1 MAKFLT
7 HKGFSL
13 LESLLVLLVLILAG
27 LGVYKMFSPS
37 STQAAIK
44 MEQNNVNEMVEGIFN
59 AYTTASDFS
68 TISTATTAGILGLDL
83 DSNNTLNTRVKTR
96 MTVEPSTTLSANDS
110 FDLNYES
117 VSTPTCIGLTKALSS
132 ASNGVFIGN
141 NTSIQTV
148 DGKIANENQI
158 IQQCG
163 ANATTKLTFRFMG
176 QKRSFTAT
184 TMNSCICAP
193 TSETQNI
200 ACPSGSSGTI
210 TQRRTGLCTG
220 GTPACPSLSWSSWST
235 TLNTCAVNGT
245 TLPTP
250 PTVVIPPQTCIP
262 SVETQTVACPVGQ
275 VGGILQQRSRSCP
288 ANTWS
293 GWMQVSSSCQTDTAR
308 NACTPRTVQSTDACP
323 AGQGGQES
331 FEQTSICDA
340 NGNETWGPI
349 KLIGSTCTASCVSTG
364 TCCVVSRQNRS
375 ITGDCGIGR
384 YGRLEIDQTRTS
396 TCLTATS
403 TPVWPSTWIDL
414 RSSGCNAC
422 PADTTATDTQ
432 DVTMTRA
439 CPAGQNGVISW
450 ISHQVRTR
458 VYTYSCNS
466 QPSITSLPAPNIT
479 TSGWTEVSRSSE
491 VNSCMSA
498 SCSGPSSETQWVGQ
512 SSGCPAGQTG
522 TMSWEKE
529 QVRTRT
535 CNQVPANTGSYT
547 VTSDTGSGNSQP
559 YGCRNET
566 HEDQK
571 AAAAQAICIS
581 NGAGYSS
588 TIDYCSDS
596 ASHTYFGAMNFTC
609 TSGTQGSWSGWGS
622 WLDTGVTRNHSNSCV
637 AAVVCSLLLSHD
649 YGTRDVSDAYY
660 SISYTA
666 NGIGGGCDA
675 SMRNDGKN
683 GFDNCKGGAN
693 GVLSI
698 SQWEQQ
704 ARDGETYSTSGS
716 QSGWEGSFGEFW
728 GWDDFTYVRASGSA
742 CSPCSAPA
750 ATNTAITR
758 AVANENQTVACPAGQ
773 TGSVTQTR
781 TRTENGTRRTT
792 WTCPGPTSSTS
803 DTWLGTYNYGGWTNV
818 SSSCVVATPS
828 ASFSGGWVTTYGN
841 GSTMINSTINQTG
854 VWVALGSVTNYTAS
868 NQGPLRASWGAL
880 NVTINGSTVAT
891 SGSCGTS
898 PLQPSMSC
906 QDEKTYSVGGHTIR
920 VRVSATGSCSGGSCS
935 GSAQV
940 ISQATL
946 YGKID

>member
-1 MAKFLT
+1 M
-7 HKGFSL
+7 
-13 LESLLVLLVLILAG
+13 
-27 LGVYKMFSPS
+27 
-37 STQAAIK
+37 
-44 MEQNNVNEMVEGIFN
+44 
-59 AYTTASDFS
+59 
-68 TISTATTAGILGLDL
+68 GLDL

-235 TLNTCAVNGT
+235 TLNTCGVNGT

-384 YGRLEIDQTRTS
+384 YGHLEIDQTRTS

-529 QVRTRT
+529 QARTRT
-535 CNQVPANTGSYT
+535 CNQVPTNTGSYT
-547 VTSDTGSGNSQP
+547 VTSDTGGGNSEP
-559 YGCRNET
+559 YGCRGET
-566 HEDQK
+566 PEDQK
-571 AAAAQAICIS
+571 DAVAQALCAS
-581 NGAGYSS
+581 NSAGYSD
-588 TIDYCSDS
+588 TVQYCSDS
-596 ASHTYFGAMNFTC
+596 SSHTYFGAMSFTC
-609 TSGTQGSWSGWGS
+609 TASTEGSWSGWSS
-622 WLDTGVTRNHSNSCV
+622 WSDTGMTRNVSNTCNS
-637 AAVVCSLLLSHD
+637 VVTCSD
-649 YGTRDVSDAYY
+649 PVAYY
-660 SISYTA
+660 YYYNPDVLA
-666 NGIGGGCDA
+666 A
-675 SMRNDGKN
+675 
-683 GFDNCKGGAN
+683 GFPALDHWNIFGYKEGRQSCWAPPAP
-693 GVLSI
+693 SCTPP
-698 SQWEQQ
+698 SP
-704 ARDGETYSTSGS
+704 TS
-716 QSGWEGSFGEFW
+716 
-728 GWDDFTYVRASGSA
+728 V
-742 CSPCSAPA
+742 
-750 ATNTAITR
+750 AITR

-773 TGSVTQTR
+773 TGSITQTR